1 MHQFVIT
8 RAAVIQGWAV
18 RCNGQTLSTHFTEG
32 LATAD
37 ALRRA
42 QQQADDGVDAQVFRH
57 EDDGRFTEIA
67 VVKAP
72 PTLPREQAF
81 KPTLGTEIG
90 GRIARIARVPA
101 AGGAINDAG

>member
-32 LATAD
+32 LAVAD

-42 QQQADDGVDAQVFRH
+42 QQHADDGFESQVYRH
-57 EDDGRFTEIA
+57 EDDGRFTELA
-67 VVKAP
+67 MVKAP
-72 PTLPREQAF
+72 PPREHAF
-81 KPTLGTEIG
+81 KPTMGTELG
-90 GRIARIARVPA
+90 GRIARIPMSARLPR
-101 AGGAINDAG
+101 AINDTGT